1 MEFGQFDFKS
11 EVVGDFEGD
20 LDIPMGF
27 YERLLKSQRKP
38 FDNNPKKHVS
48 AVNSRDIKLN

>member
-38 FDNNPKKHVS
+38 FDSNPKKHIS